1 MKKIGLYLDSV
12 ITGGTFQYN
21 LSILEAFRSFPTDK
35 FRIVIAYSSDL
46 WESYLQKENISAV
59 KINRSLFSRLWF
71 QIRTPLWLWR
81 NTGKYFDTFSK
92 SFVNQKCDLW
102 VFPSQ
107 DIWSYSLPVPTLGT
121 THDLMH
127 RYERQFPESGSKKE
141 YRVREKH
148 YARMCNKSEG
158 VLVDSKLGKQQLI
171 ESYHVPN
178 SKVYV
183 LPFIAP
189 KYIYDTKKNIPLNY
203 NLPPKYLFYPAQFWE
218 HKNHKA
224 LVRAASLLIARLPD
238 LKMVF
243 VGSPNNGY
251 SSLID
256 LIKKLGLQ
264 EVFLFFDQVPDE
276 RMRELYT
283 NARALIMPTF
293 FGPTNIPPL
302 EAFATGCPI
311 AVSNNYAMP
320 EQVGDAG
327 LLFNPDSDNEITK
340 TIEKLWTDDNLIED
354 LKKRGH
360 KKNAEWGQK
369 QFNKRLLEICM
380 ITMGEN

>member
-224 LVRAASLLIARLPD
+224 LVRAASLLKAKLPD